1 MKKLLFSAYD
11 MNVGGIETSLLTLL
25 NALVD
30 RDYEITL
37 VLERKQGVFL
47 HELDSRIQVL
57 QYTPCEYKLIPLRKA
72 INLGKRIWFSL
83 RYKNKFDFAASYA
96 TYSRMGSF
104 VARTAS
110 MHNALWVHSDY
121 MEVYKKDIE
130 KIQHFFDTL
139 KCEEFTHIILVS
151 KTSYQ
156 SFYRVYPELED
167 KLICMGNLMNY
178 HKIERL
184 ANKEMAL
191 ENKHEYTFLTVGRHS
206 EEEKRLTR
214 AIEASEKLK
223 NDGLSFQV
231 WFVGG
236 GKDTDMYKM
245 MVEKKGLQEYI
256 KFFGIQK
263 NPYPYFKKADA
274 ILVTSDYEG
283 YPVIFQEAFVLNKPI
298 ITTDVSDA
306 KLDIEGRFG
315 KVVTKEVDEI
325 YEAMKQFITQGY
337 EIKEKFAPEEY
348 NREMIEKLENV
359 IEYKNEV

>member
-57 QYTPCEYKLIPLRKA
+57 EYRPCEYKLVPLRKA

-96 TYSRMGSF
+96 TYSKMGAF

-110 MHNALWVHSDY
+110 IHNALWVHSDY
-121 MEVYKKDIE
+121 MEVYKKDIAR
-130 KIQHFFDTL
+130 IQQFFDGL
-139 KCEEFTHIILVS
+139 KCEEFTHIVLVS

-167 KLICMGNLMNY
+167 KLICMGNLINY
-178 HKIERL
+178 HRIERL
-184 ANKEMAL
+184 ASKEMPL
-191 ENKHEYTFLTVGRHS
+191 ENKHVYTFLTVGRHS

-223 NDGLSFQV
+223 KDGFSFQV

-236 GKDTDMYKM
+236 GKDTDRYKM
-245 MVEKKGLQEYI
+245 MVEEKGLQAYI

-306 KLDIEGRFG
+306 KLDVEGKFG
-315 KVVTKEVDEI
+315 KVVTKDVEEI
-325 YEAMKQFITQGY
+325 YQAMKQFIAKGY
-337 EIKEKFAPEEY
+337 EITEKFAPEEY
-348 NREMIEKLENV
+348 NQEIIKQIETIIK
-359 IEYKNEV
+359 